1 MPKKRCKAK
10 TKDGRPCTSPAGESG
25 YCFTHDPARG
35 RERAQ
40 ARKRGG
46 ERRRVPHVA
55 DSSAVKTPIRDV
67 PGVMAL
73 LDVAAIDT
81 LAQENSAVSVCACL
95 GPTTIGAGESSMVDW
110 ISVTE
115 AAREFAYH
123 PDHLRELIRTGK
135 VRARK
140 VVTVWQID
148 PASLAA
154 HIRKAERLGA
164 KRGPKKRG

>member
-1 MPKKRCKAK
+1 MAKRKCKAK
-10 TKDGRPCTSPAGESG
+10 RRDGSPCPNAAGESG

-35 RERAQ
+35 RERAE

-81 LAQENSAVSVCACL
+81 LAQENSAQRTKALVAVAL
-95 GPTTIGAGESSMVDW
+95 AYFRGLEVGEIEQRLEAIEQALKAG
-110 ISVTE
+110 
-115 AAREFAYH
+115 
-123 PDHLRELIRTGK
+123 
-135 VRARK
+135 
-140 VVTVWQID
+140 
-148 PASLAA
+148 
-154 HIRKAERLGA
+154 
-164 KRGPKKRG
+164 GPKDGQSQNAS